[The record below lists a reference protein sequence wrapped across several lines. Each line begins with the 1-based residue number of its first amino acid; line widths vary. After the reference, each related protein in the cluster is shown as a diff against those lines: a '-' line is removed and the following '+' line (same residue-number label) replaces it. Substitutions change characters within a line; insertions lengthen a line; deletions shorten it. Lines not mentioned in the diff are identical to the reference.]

1 MQSTFAMGDKDK
13 NGRLD
18 SQEIH
23 TALLAGGFQMSYQ
36 TRLVPTLL
44 PEEVA
49 MLKQSH
55 QSCFV

>member
-1 MQSTFAMGDKDK
+1 MGDKDK